1 MLSDGAG
8 PCLSTP
14 SLMWKC
20 AERGAASRR
29 SLLLT
34 INSRRGSEGLE
45 GDLVA
50 KAFELAD
57 KAIFVG
63 VVAVAPQEVVGT
75 EVVVRLLA
83 RKDVVG
89 AHEDGVDDGADGLLV
104 AAPALEPRV
113 LRAEVG
119 ALAAE
124 PTRGRASPSQ
134 RPCRRRAPRSR
145 ACGSDRPD
153 RRYRCSP
160 SPSPDAR

>member
-104 AAPALEPRV
+104 AAPASTCSSIQRRSAYPRARFAFAASLPTPSAKV
-113 LRAEVG
+113 TRLRV
-119 ALAAE
+119 
-124 PTRGRASPSQ
+124 
-134 RPCRRRAPRSR
+134 
-145 ACGSDRPD
+145 
-153 RRYRCSP
+153 
-160 SPSPDAR
+160 